1 MLMTKFAKASIF
13 LFRTVRFQQFQN
25 MKKTRVKFG
34 DLKILG
40 VLKQEEGLKDIK
52 GPRWTKIKQ
61 EAEVAKNWTIRFS
74 HIR

>member
-1 MLMTKFAKASIF
+1 MTKFAKASIF

-52 GPRWTKIKQ
+52 GPRWTKIKK

>member
-1 MLMTKFAKASIF
+1 
-13 LFRTVRFQQFQN
+13 